1 MSNDNVAYADILF
14 DSDGRIGLRFDDGQI
29 FSMPAP
35 LAAHL
40 GRNLMHCAHEAGPNI
55 GYPDR

>member
-1 MSNDNVAYADILF
+1 MSDDVTYADIMF
-14 DSDGRIGLRFDDGQI
+14 DNNGHVGLRFDNGQI

-40 GRNLMHCAHEAGPNI
+40 GRNLVDCAQEV
-55 GYPDR
+55 RQVV